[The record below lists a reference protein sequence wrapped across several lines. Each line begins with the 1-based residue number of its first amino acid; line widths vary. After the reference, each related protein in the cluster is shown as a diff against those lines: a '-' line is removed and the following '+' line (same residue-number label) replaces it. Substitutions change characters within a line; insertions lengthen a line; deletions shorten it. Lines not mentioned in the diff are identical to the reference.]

1 MHLRTPFLLLVA
13 AIIAAPHQPLN
24 AQVATANPPVLYS
37 DRNEITIT
45 DREGIR
51 EIIAVGGPLVRVEG
65 AGPGSC
71 DQIRR
76 LDVFVNTASQ
86 PVSLAI
92 TVIDCKGIE
101 SRLTIPFATVW
112 TLDINSLGVTQQG
125 QEVCKSFSVRAMG
138 SEPIILDN
146 ITVDDPGVS
155 LRLPTSLPIAIPGS
169 DAYVYTVCHDARE
182 IGEFTFPVTT
192 WIRRDFPSA
201 GMTSYPVADTG
212 RIRVVPGVE
221 EPLSDPTTF
230 RSVGIPNGVIPK
242 RGRLYVGV
250 YDVLGVTAGYSFDDH
265 FMVIVGGALPTPDDW
280 SGINGEIFG
289 AYSFGVKI
297 GVQPKK
303 ELHVAAGYQYGRSI
317 YDQASTPD
325 RESEIRVHAPYVA
338 ASWGDDDRRVSVTG
352 GYALKRH
359 ATLSPVTVW
368 GQEEVQEYDR
378 NAWFAGVGGDW
389 RIGRHWKVV
398 AEVAT
403 METAGVVPVVVGMR
417 YFGRSWA
424 VDAGVGYVGIV
435 TDGASRPRVPLV
447 PLLSALF
454 VFGK

>member
-1 MHLRTPFLLLVA
+1 
-13 AIIAAPHQPLN
+13 
-24 AQVATANPPVLYS
+24 
-37 DRNEITIT
+37 
-45 DREGIR
+45 
-51 EIIAVGGPLVRVEG
+51 
-65 AGPGSC
+65 
-71 DQIRR
+71 
-76 LDVFVNTASQ
+76 
-86 PVSLAI
+86 
-92 TVIDCKGIE
+92 
-101 SRLTIPFATVW
+101 
-112 TLDINSLGVTQQG
+112 
-125 QEVCKSFSVRAMG
+125 
-138 SEPIILDN
+138 
-146 ITVDDPGVS
+146 
-155 LRLPTSLPIAIPGS
+155 
-169 DAYVYTVCHDARE
+169 
-182 IGEFTFPVTT
+182 
-192 WIRRDFPSA
+192 
-201 GMTSYPVADTG
+201 
-212 RIRVVPGVE
+212 
-221 EPLSDPTTF
+221 
-230 RSVGIPNGVIPK
+230 
-242 RGRLYVGV
+242 
-250 YDVLGVTAGYSFDDH
+250 VLGVTAGYSFDDH

-403 METAGVVPVVVGMR
+403 METAGVVRGGGDAILRAELGGRRRGRLCRDRNRRRFASQGPPCPSPLRSLRLRKVGTEKPR
-417 YFGRSWA
+417 RSMKRNT
-424 VDAGVGYVGIV
+424 V
-435 TDGASRPRVPLV
+435 AS
-447 PLLSALF
+447 
-454 VFGK
+454 